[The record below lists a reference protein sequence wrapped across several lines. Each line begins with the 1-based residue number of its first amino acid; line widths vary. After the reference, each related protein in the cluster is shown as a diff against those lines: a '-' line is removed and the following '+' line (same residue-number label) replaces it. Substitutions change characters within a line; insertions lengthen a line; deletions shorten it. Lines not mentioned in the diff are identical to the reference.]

1 MMRARPEQAM
11 YAAHTTRRSSGFTL
25 VEVLVTLLVLSIG
38 LLGIAKLLLV
48 SSRANDSAYMRTQA
62 TALAYSILDSMRANR
77 QTAVS
82 GGYSVST
89 GAVTDPGV
97 TCSAAASPCSDA
109 TIAQF
114 DLWQWKNNLASGL
127 PSGAGTITTAN
138 VTDPVTGATDV
149 TATVTVQ
156 WNDTVAQEA
165 FGAAAGNS
173 SITLETVL

>member
-1 MMRARPEQAM
+1 MHATHTAR
-11 YAAHTTRRSSGFTL
+11 SNSGFTL

-82 GGYSVST
+82 GGYSAST
-89 GAVTDPGV
+89 ATVTDPGV
-97 TCSAAASPCSDA
+97 TCSTAASPCSNA
-109 TIAQF
+109 IIAQL
-114 DLWQWKNNLASGL
+114 DLWQWKNDLANGL
-127 PSGAGTITTAN
+127 PAGAGSVTTAN
-138 VTDPVTGATDV
+138 VTDPVTGGSDV

-156 WNDTVAQEA
+156 WNDTVAQQA
-165 FGAAAGNS
+165 FGAAAGNV